1 MARKHIVV
9 CAECGKQFDANRGGY
24 YNKQTRRYTCKSC
37 GKKIT
42 GDARERSTGMRQST
56 GAMIAKIVFGALFVI
71 SGFTTGIPAMGENFA
86 SGFGALLMSIILGGA
101 LLAWGL
107 VPYFKAKKAQEAAAA
122 RSMAVEIARQNAP
135 KKCPAC
141 GAMTKGDVCEFCG
154 SALK

>member
-1 MARKHIVV
+1 MAQKHMVV
-9 CAECGKQFDANRGGY
+9 CQRCGRQFDANSGAFYDR
-24 YNKQTRRYTCKSC
+24 QSRRYTCKKC
-37 GKKIT
+37 LKEMDGNT
-42 GDARERSTGMRQST
+42 REKATGMRQST

-86 SGFGALLMSIILGGA
+86 SGFAALLMAIILGGA

-122 RSMAVEIARQNAP
+122 RSMAAEIARQNAP

>member
-1 MARKHIVV
+1 MAQKHMVV
-9 CAECGKQFDANRGGY
+9 CVDCGRQFDASRGAY
-24 YNKQTRRYTCKSC
+24 YDPKTRRYTCKSC
-37 GKKIT
+37 VKKYNA
-42 GDARERSTGMRQST
+42 DVREHSTGMRQST

-86 SGFGALLMSIILGGA
+86 SGFGALLMAIILGGA

-107 VPYFKAKKAQEAAAA
+107 VPYFKAKKAQDAAAA
-122 RSMAVEIARQNAP
+122 RSMAAEIARQNAP

>member
-1 MARKHIVV
+1 MAAHWVTCV
-9 CAECGKQFDANRGGY
+9 ECGKRFDHSKGGY
-24 YNKQTRRYTCKSC
+24 YNKYTQRYTCKSC
-37 GKKIT
+37 GKKIA
-42 GDARERSTGMRQST
+42 GDAREASTGMRQST

-86 SGFGALLMSIILGGA
+86 SGFAALLMAVILGGA
-101 LLAWGL
+101 LIAWGL

-122 RSMAVEIARQNAP
+122 RNMAAEIARQNAP

-154 SALK
+154 TALK